1 MYALYKKDV
10 HRTQVVFDDFYRN
23 APFIQKVGNFTGDL
37 GGYVAFGGLEQLI
50 DIVENLYFN
59 ESDID
64 YLRSK
69 KMYEEDSISNCDSS

>member
-10 HRTQVVFDDFYRN
+10 HRTQVVFDDFYR
-23 APFIQKVGNFTGDL
+23 
-37 GGYVAFGGLEQLI
+37 LI